1 VDCRTC
7 SPYLRHR
14 ASGSLRGG
22 PASGVVT
29 RDKWAIE
36 LDEIEGTVT
45 RVSNGMDISS
55 HVKTVVVYRREADGE
70 WKVARLMELLD

>member
-1 VDCRTC
+1 
-7 SPYLRHR
+7 
-14 ASGSLRGG
+14 
-22 PASGVVT
+22 VT